1 MKVTIEIDINP
12 KEARQMLGLPDLEP
26 MQTAVIDKVQAKMET
41 AVDSMT
47 DPKSLFDTFMPVGI
61 QAMDQFQNFFT
72 GIAGAANRESREED
86 KEDG

>member
-26 MQTAVIDKVQAKMET
+26 MQAAVIDKVQAKMET
-41 AVDSMT
+41 AIESMT
-47 DPKSLFDTFMPVGI
+47 DPKSLFDTFFPVGI

-72 GIAGAANRESREED
+72 GIAGAARESKEEGEED
-86 KEDG
+86 L